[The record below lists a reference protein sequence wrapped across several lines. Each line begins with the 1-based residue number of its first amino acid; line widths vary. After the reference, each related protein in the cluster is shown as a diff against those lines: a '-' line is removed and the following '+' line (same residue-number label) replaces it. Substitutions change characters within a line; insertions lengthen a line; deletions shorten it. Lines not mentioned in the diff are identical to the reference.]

1 MMLAIDASV
10 ATKWLLPEEHSAQAA
25 SVNARRF
32 DLVAP
37 ELLIVEVANL
47 LRKRQRRGE
56 LALNQVGTLID
67 SLTSLPIR
75 LVSHLGLAKAAL
87 VLSARLDHGLHDC
100 VYLATAVAES
110 CRMVTADRRLH
121 DILEQ
126 SPLAG
131 LTMWIEDVP

>member
-1 MMLAIDASV
+1 MRLAIDASV
-10 ATKWLLPEEHSAQAA
+10 AAKWFLPEEHSAQAG

-37 ELLIVEVANL
+37 ELLIVEIANV

-56 LALNQVGTLID
+56 LALDQAGTLID
-67 SLTSLPIR
+67 SFTSLPIR
-75 LVSHLGLAKAAL
+75 LIGHLGLAKAAL
-87 VLSARLDHGLHDC
+87 ALSARLDHGLHDC
-100 VYLATAVAES
+100 VYIATAVAES

-121 DILEQ
+121 DKLKQ

-131 LTMWIEDVP
+131 LTLWIEDVP